1 MARYGLLID
10 YEYCT
15 GCHTCE
21 VACQMEHN
29 LPVGQFGIKIAEIGP
44 WQIEGDKWQY
54 AYIPVPTEQCNLCGE
69 RIAGGKDHHPGK
81 QPACVHHCQAAV
93 MKFGPVNVL
102 AREMEGKS
110 HMVLFAPK

>member
-29 LPVGQFGIKIAEIGP
+29 LPVGQFGIKLAEIGP
-44 WQIEGDKWQY
+44 WQIEGDQWQY
-54 AYIPVPTEQCNLCGE
+54 DYIPTPTEQCNLCGE
-69 RIAGGKDHHPGK
+69 RVAKGKLPT
-81 QPACVHHCQAAV
+81 CVQHCQAAV
-93 MKFGPVNVL
+93 MKFGPVNQLVK
-102 AREMEGKS
+102 EMENKG

>member
-21 VACQMEHN
+21 MACSMEHDI
-29 LPVGQFGIKIAEIGP
+29 PVGQWGIKLAEIGP
-44 WQIEGDKWQY
+44 WQIDEDNWQY
-54 AYIPVPTEQCNLCGE
+54 SYIPVPTELCNLCGS
-69 RIAGGKDHHPGK
+69 RVAAGK
-81 QPACVHHCQAAV
+81 QPACVHHCQAGV
-93 MKFGPVNVL
+93 MKFGPVEEL
-102 AREMEGKS
+102 AKEMQDKS

>member
-29 LPVGQFGIKIAEIGP
+29 IPVGQWGIQLAEIGP

-54 AYIPVPTEQCNLCGE
+54 AYIPVPTELCNLCGQ
-69 RIAGGKDHHPGK
+69 RVAKGKR
-81 QPACVHHCQAAV
+81 PACVHNCQADV
-93 MKFGPVNVL
+93 MKFGPVEQL
-102 AREMEGKS
+102 AKEMEGKS